1 MIWNYH
7 ATDNNVSKYRL
18 FDDFFYKYTEISGPL
33 LNLARQKVSIQEY
46 VFSQKVKYLEYLI
59 KLFTSTV
66 YKLTAFDL
74 QDVKNGRFQRAVV
87 YRIFICQKKY
97 LRQLKACL
105 LKSQLV
111 EAWSI
116 WSFIAWWKSVLLRGY
131 RKWSKIVCS
140 KTTIISV
147 PKSKSDFL

>member
-1 MIWNYH
+1 MQLTTIYFKIPVYDDILLISRDFWTNFKL
-7 ATDNNVSKYRL
+7 SKTKSLHSRVY
-18 FDDFFYKYTEISGPL
+18 L
-33 LNLARQKVSIQEY
+33 LLS
-46 VFSQKVKYLEYLI
+46 KVKYLKYLI

-66 YKLTAFDL
+66 CKLTAFDL
-74 QDVKNGRFQRAVV
+74 QDVKNGRFKRAVV
-87 YRIFICQKKY
+87 YRVFICQKKY

-116 WSFIAWWKSVLLRGY
+116 WIFIAWWKSVLLRGY

-140 KTTIISV
+140 KTTIISI
-147 PKSKSDFL
+147 PKSNSNFL